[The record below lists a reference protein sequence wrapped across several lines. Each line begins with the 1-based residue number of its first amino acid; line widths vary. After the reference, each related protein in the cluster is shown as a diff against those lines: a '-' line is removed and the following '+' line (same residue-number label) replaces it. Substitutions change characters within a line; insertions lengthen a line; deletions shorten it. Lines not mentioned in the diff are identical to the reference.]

1 MLNSICRSN
10 TDASRQAGDTTN
22 HKEFNMKRFITVV
35 AIASIAIA
43 GASAQGFG
51 QMTGPRGAGVQAAE
65 TQAITTIEGKL
76 SLVQGHPALVAK
88 DKTYFVQLPQF
99 LYGFIDGLKEGATV
113 KLDGYEMAIPYAPN
127 SFFFRTTKLTLGSKV
142 YDLAQFAGGMG
153 MMGGRQGGMMG
164 GRQGGG
170 PGGRFSDDDATRRGR
185 W

>member
-1 MLNSICRSN
+1 
-10 TDASRQAGDTTN
+10 
-22 HKEFNMKRFITVV
+22 MKRFITVI

-51 QMTGPRGAGVQAAE
+51 QMSGPRGPGLQAAE
-65 TQAITTIEGKL
+65 TLVVSTIEGKL

-127 SFFFRTTKLTLGSKV
+127 SFFFRTTKLTLGAKV
-142 YDLAQFAGGMG
+142 YDLTQFTG
-153 MMGGRQGGMMG
+153 MMGGMMG

-170 PGGRFSDDDATRRGR
+170 FGGGPGGRFDDDNQGRRGR